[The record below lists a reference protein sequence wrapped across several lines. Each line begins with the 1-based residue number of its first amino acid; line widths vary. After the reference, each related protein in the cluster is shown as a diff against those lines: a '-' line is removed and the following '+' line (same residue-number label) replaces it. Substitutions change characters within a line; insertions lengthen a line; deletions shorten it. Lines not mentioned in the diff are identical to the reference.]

1 SKRDWSSDVCSS
13 DLLRAAFRI
22 GFLIFVLAALLLPFE
37 DRASPEFVVT
47 VLAVLIGLVFIAIVT
62 FLARSTLPPR
72 PRSSERNTV
81 DKARSEERRVGKE
94 GSVG

>member
-1 SKRDWSSDVCSS
+1 
-13 DLLRAAFRI
+13 
-22 GFLIFVLAALLLPFE
+22 VLAALLLPFE

-81 DKARSEERRVGKE
+81 DKAAVKRYNGRDSHSGGV
-94 GSVG
+94 